1 MPVGIKPHGLLK
13 DEGHMATVKVEVCN
27 LALSRCGSYG
37 TVENIDTPTKNSEK
51 ICAKHWEISRQLA
64 LKTIMPNFAVSRRL
78 LGRDAGVP
86 AFGYA
91 YQYSYP
97 SDCLKILGIGNAE
110 DKSKDYVIEAGSDG
124 NQYIMTDLYDE
135 DLSALP
141 IRFISDVSDVSR
153 FSPEFV
159 DELSWFLAFNINMEL
174 TQDVQK
180 QAYFDRLVAQK
191 KNESMALNAQEN
203 PPVRINTNTFRM
215 MRTTGISTR
224 AGKL

>member
-1 MPVGIKPHGLLK
+1 
-13 DEGHMATVKVEVCN
+13 MATVKVEVCN

-37 TVENIDTPTKNSEK
+37 TIENIDTPTKASEK

-64 LKTIMPNFAVSRRL
+64 LKTVMPNFAISRRL
-78 LGRDAGVP
+78 LGRDSGVP

-97 SDCLKILGIGNAE
+97 SDCLKVLGIGNAE
-110 DKSKDYVIEAGSDG
+110 DKSKDFVIEAGSDG
-124 NQYIMTDLYDE
+124 NQYIMTDLYNADT
-135 DLSALP
+135 DALP
-141 IRFISDVSDVSR
+141 IRFIADVSDVSR

-180 QAYFDRLVAQK
+180 QAYFDK
-191 KNESMALNAQEN
+191 KVQDKINSAAALNSQEN
-203 PPVRINTNTFRM
+203 PPVRINSKSFSL